1 MKNEASYGKGN
12 ADHFPI
18 IAKEISERRKFLAD
32 QDVIYLFGEVGGFF
46 CESEAG

>member
-18 IAKEISERRKFLAD
+18 IAKEISERRKFLVDPSAWNLL
-32 QDVIYLFGEVGGFF
+32 QEWRKIQGVTIG
-46 CESEAG
+46 